1 MGKITINPGNLRKD
15 NPTNEHIDRI
25 MYGETEPP
33 KNYIWGKSDGCYYTW
48 NGCDWV
54 LLNSGRGGCSC
65 PDSGLKSYIT
75 REQLNNILKNQRLDI
90 IAYLKSYV
98 NNTACSESASTNI
111 IREINQ
117 RLTLLESDTTI
128 LKNIDHNSFATK
140 EELSEAVSGAGAEVI
155 DNVKEDIRKKEKVT
169 AAALND
175 LNSRINDL
183 SNSNSTL
190 IPEFRELEV
199 ETLNIRNDLDEIEEV
214 VAESLNDLNSRI
226 RSFENNSHITTL
238 EVGEV

>member
-1 MGKITINPGNLRKD
+1 MPVIKASGYGT
-15 NPTNEHIDRI
+15 HI
-25 MYGETEPP
+25 
-33 KNYIWGKSDGCYYTW
+33 
-48 NGCDWV
+48 
-54 LLNSGRGGCSC
+54 
-65 PDSGLKSYIT
+65 
-75 REQLNNILKNQRLDI
+75 NQRLDI

-140 EELSEAVSGAGAEVI
+140 EELSEAISGAGADVI
-155 DNVKEDIRKKEKVT
+155 TDVKETIREKEKVT

-175 LNSRINDL
+175 LNSRINEL
-183 SNSNSTL
+183 SDSSSTL
-190 IPEFRELEV
+190 MPEFRELEI
-199 ETLNIRNDLDEIEEV
+199 ETLNMKNDLDEIEEV

-226 RSFENNSHITTL
+226 RSFENNSRITTL